1 MSKSNKDVKTNLLS
15 HSEAKVKLLGDYL
28 YKYLSIIANDKY
40 TNYIRLFDLFCG
52 QGKYENEGDGS
63 PLVILRKLNEF
74 YQSENNKM
82 PTIDCYFNDFS
93 IDKIEILKSAISNDN
108 CYENS
113 LGKTRFFSDDYL
125 EIIETLPS
133 QLPKLKGEKSFL
145 FIDPYGYREIKAS
158 HIKSLM
164 QHKNAEILLWLPTQ
178 HMYRFSENG
187 TPESLHAFIEEL
199 TLYNEWKPTDNV
211 WKFINQ
217 IKNGFRDHLGDEF
230 YVDTFTIQKDPQTV
244 FCLFFF
250 TSHIKGYEKMLE
262 TKWNID
268 TEYGKGWEYSG
279 NTPGLFFEHKTNKLE
294 EKLKD
299 FLRTEAK
306 TNGQVYEFTLKE
318 EYLPKHTNEIFKDW
332 QNNGMISVIT
342 KDGIDARK
350 KSFYVNYENYFNQ
363 PDRVKIKLK

>member
-1 MSKSNKDVKTNLLS
+1 MDIKSNLLS

-28 YKYLSIIANDKY
+28 YKYLSIVGNDKY

-52 QGKYENEGDGS
+52 QGKYDNEGDGS
-63 PLVILRKLNEF
+63 PLVILKKLNEF
-74 YQSENNKM
+74 YKAEYSQIPN
-82 PTIDCYFNDFS
+82 IDCYFNDYS
-93 IDKIEILKSAISNDN
+93 AEKIERLKEEIEKEE
-108 CYENS
+108 YYKNS
-113 LGKTRFFSDDYL
+113 LGETKFFSEDYL
-125 EIIETLPS
+125 QIIQSLPS
-133 QLPKLKGEKSFL
+133 QLPKGKGEKSFI

-158 HIKSLM
+158 HIKSLL

-199 TLYNEWKPTDNV
+199 TLYNEWKQTDSV

-217 IKNGFRDHLGDEF
+217 IKEGFRDNLGSDF

-268 TEYGKGWEYSG
+268 TEFGKGWEFSG

-294 EKLKD
+294 EKLKEYI
-299 FLRTEAK
+299 RVTSK
-306 TNGQVYEFTLKE
+306 TNGEIYEFTLNQ
-318 EYLPKHTNEIFKDW
+318 EYLPKHTYEIFKDW
-332 QNNGMISVIT
+332 QKNGMISVT
-342 KDGIDARK
+342 CKDGSEARK
-350 KSFYVNYENYFNQ
+350 NSFYINYENFFKEY
-363 PDRVKIKLK
+363 DRVSIKLK